1 MKHVIYA
8 LFVIHHLLNKQ
19 ICIRTSKLSNQK
31 EGITNIINEK
41 NTTDKKEIDPE
52 YIKSFL
58 HKLKEAKPKDEDIWD
73 DGEVEWE
80 L

>member
-1 MKHVIYA
+1 V
-8 LFVIHHLLNKQ
+8 LN
-19 ICIRTSKLSNQK
+19 ILNLSNTK

-41 NTTDKKEIDPE
+41 NTTEKKEIDPE

-58 HKLKEAKPKDEDIWD
+58 HKIKEATPKDEDIWD